1 MLSTKSEQFLIE
13 LRMYLL
19 QRGKKD
25 EDINEIVDELEIHL
39 TEAEKRGQ
47 SVDHIIGESRKQ
59 HMKNIGKELPVDK
72 KGLMQVIPAAI
83 LVIIAYMAF
92 PPALRGQFKISQNIL
107 LFGSLP
113 LFLAFSVFTIT
124 LLKGIPKV
132 YPSTKKSLFLMLL
145 ANCIAIGGWL
155 VFYFWIDGKMDTN
168 YFVATPTQNYIIAGV
183 CMLIFVLFALYTK
196 SWITIFAVFTIC
208 IGPIAE
214 RIIPSEINKDPRYIT
229 ATIIVCTV
237 IAVFLA
243 IYFYRKAKNH
253 KVIE

>member
-39 TEAEKRGQ
+39 IEAEKRGK
-47 SVDHIIGESRKQ
+47 SVDHIIGKSRKQ

-72 KGLMQVIPAAI
+72 EGLMKLIPAAI

-92 PPALRGQFKISQNIL
+92 PPALKGEFKISQNIL

-113 LFLAFSVFTIT
+113 LFLTLAVFAIT

-155 VFYFWIDGKMDTN
+155 VFYFWMDGKMDTY
-168 YFVATPTQNYIIAGV
+168 YFVATRAQNYIIAGV
-183 CMLIFVLFALYTK
+183 CMLIFVLFALYAK
-196 SWITIFAVFTIC
+196 SWLTIFVAFTIC
-208 IGPIAE
+208 IGPTLE
-214 RIIPSEINKDPRYIT
+214 HIIPSEINKDPRYIT
-229 ATIIVCTV
+229 ATIIGSV
-237 IAVFLA
+237 IIGICLG
-243 IYFYRKAKNH
+243 IYFYKKAKNQQ
-253 KVIE
+253 VIE